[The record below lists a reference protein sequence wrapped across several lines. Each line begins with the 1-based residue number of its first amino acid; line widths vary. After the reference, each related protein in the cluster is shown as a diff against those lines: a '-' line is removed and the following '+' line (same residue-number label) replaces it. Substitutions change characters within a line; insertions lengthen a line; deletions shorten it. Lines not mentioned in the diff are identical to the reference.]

1 MSFFRTREARAGW
14 NGRWSSP
21 LFVTALLTI
30 FLVAYPLVSPASGA
44 TLSEKLAQKQAE
56 LNAASKQYNDFQ
68 DKLNAL
74 ADKQNA
80 AEVRLASIDDGIDAA
95 QKQIAAAEKDNEQAQ
110 AQLAQRLVDIYK
122 DGFSS
127 APMYLEVLFGDADFG
142 TIVDRFSL
150 LGKMADQDQK
160 LFQQVAGYLKQS
172 KEREAKLADKKT
184 AQAAQMLELQNLQ
197 KDTSDKFAASSTDYK
212 RLKGQV
218 LALREEVRQAEA
230 AAQAAAEA
238 AAAAK
243 AKALAAANAAKNHSS
258 SSNSSSSASSS
269 SSHTGKGGAA
279 QPGEFLFP
287 VDGPHSYVDSFGA
300 PRSGGRTHKGTD
312 ILAAYGTPV
321 VACVSGTISRTTP
334 TDTGLGGITIWLN
347 GSNGSSYYYAH
358 LSRIADGIRKG
369 ASVGAGQVLGY
380 VGHTGNAGSC
390 NHLHFQIMPGGGA
403 AVDPYPTLK
412 AAD

>member
-1 MSFFRTREARAGW
+1 MSFFRTREAHEGW
-14 NGRWSSP
+14 YGRWSSP
-21 LFVTALLTI
+21 LFVAALLTI
-30 FLVAYPLVSPASGA
+30 LLVAYPLISPASGA

-56 LNAASKQYNDFQ
+56 LNAAYKEYNDFQ
-68 DKLNAL
+68 DKLNTL
-74 ADKQNA
+74 ADKENA
-80 AEVRLASIDDGIDAA
+80 AEVRLASIDDAIQAA
-95 QKQIAAAEKDNEQAQ
+95 QKEIATAERDNELAQ
-110 AQLAQRLVDIYK
+110 AQLSQRLVDIYK
-122 DGFSS
+122 DGYSS

-172 KEREAKLADKKT
+172 KEREAKLADKKAAQT
-184 AQAAQMLELQNLQ
+184 AQMQDIQNMQ
-197 KDTSDKFAASSTDYK
+197 QDMSDKFAASSVDYK

-218 LALREEVRQAEA
+218 LTLREEVRQAEL

-243 AKALAAANAAKNHSS
+243 AKALAAANAAKNHTKATTSS
-258 SSNSSSSASSS
+258 SSSSS
-269 SSHTGKGGAA
+269 SSHVGNGGPV
-279 QPGEFLFP
+279 QPGEFVFP

-334 TDTGLGGITIWLN
+334 TDTGLGGITIWLS

-358 LSRIADGIRKG
+358 LSRIADGIRRG
-369 ASVGAGQVLGY
+369 ASVGAGQVIGY

-390 NHLHFQIMPGGGA
+390 NHLHFQISPGGGA
-403 AVDPYPTLK
+403 AVDPYATLK